1 MRDKVTMAGCDTS
14 RAGVNSRRQPQS
26 AGIGRATT
34 ARSVGLTLPAA
45 IVRGIVV
52 IAALVTGLA
61 APDSLCAAAR
71 SSPSKWNTDGKFEAA
86 LDRPISA
93 IWSGVSL
100 RRIVQRIITDRNIAI
115 LIDRRVDPDQF
126 LKVDSDNIPLVE
138 LLRRLA
144 EQTRSGFRITGNVAY
159 IGPEHAAAKLRT
171 LIHLRRTETRRQ
183 TVDRSRRRGLLQRR
197 TINWNDLDE
206 ALPLLRETAA
216 KFDLELEGGERVPH
230 DLWRGAALPS
240 VDAIEALSLLLVQF
254 NLTFEW
260 SPSARG
266 IRLVSIPDRVVV
278 ERRHRPVGRAAADVA
293 GEIRDRTDARITV
306 DGRQL
311 IVRGLVEDHEFI
323 ERFLNPK
330 RVGAARPTSG
340 PVPLSR
346 RTFTLEIRDVPAS
359 ALLHRL
365 TKSGIMIDY
374 DAEALKQAGV
384 DLEKPITM
392 NVTRIPA
399 DRFFKLIGD
408 QLGVTS
414 TIDGLAV
421 TLKPA
426 RQ

>member
-1 MRDKVTMAGCDTS
+1 M
-14 RAGVNSRRQPQS
+14 
-26 AGIGRATT
+26 
-34 ARSVGLTLPAA
+34 
-45 IVRGIVV
+45 
-52 IAALVTGLA
+52 
-61 APDSLCAAAR
+61 
-71 SSPSKWNTDGKFEAA
+71 
-86 LDRPISA
+86 
-93 IWSGVSL
+93 
-100 RRIVQRIITDRNIAI
+100 
-115 LIDRRVDPDQF
+115 
-126 LKVDSDNIPLVE
+126 
-138 LLRRLA
+138 
-144 EQTRSGFRITGNVAY
+144 
-159 IGPEHAAAKLRT
+159 
-171 LIHLRRTETRRQ
+171 
-183 TVDRSRRRGLLQRR
+183 
-197 TINWNDLDE
+197 
-206 ALPLLRETAA
+206 
-216 KFDLELEGGERVPH
+216 
-230 DLWRGAALPS
+230 
-240 VDAIEALSLLLVQF
+240 
-254 NLTFEW
+254 
-260 SPSARG
+260 
-266 IRLVSIPDRVVV
+266 
-278 ERRHRPVGRAAADVA
+278 A

>member
-197 TINWNDLDE
+197 TINWNSILSS
-206 ALPLLRETAA
+206 RAA
-216 KFDLELEGGERVPH
+216 NAFRMICGEVQRCHP
-230 DLWRGAALPS
+230 WMPS
-240 VDAIEALSLLLVQF
+240 RLCHYCWCSLISRLNGHRLLVAF
-254 NLTFEW
+254 VLFRFRIVSSLNGGIDRLAERLPTW
-260 SPSARG
+260 PVKSAIARMPG
-266 IRLVSIPDRVVV
+266 SLWTAVS
-278 ERRHRPVGRAAADVA
+278 
-293 GEIRDRTDARITV
+293 
-306 DGRQL
+306 
-311 IVRGLVEDHEFI
+311 
-323 ERFLNPK
+323 
-330 RVGAARPTSG
+330 
-340 PVPLSR
+340 
-346 RTFTLEIRDVPAS
+346 
-359 ALLHRL
+359 
-365 TKSGIMIDY
+365 
-374 DAEALKQAGV
+374 
-384 DLEKPITM
+384 
-392 NVTRIPA
+392 
-399 DRFFKLIGD
+399 
-408 QLGVTS
+408 
-414 TIDGLAV
+414 
-421 TLKPA
+421 
-426 RQ
+426 